1 MTRALDRTLQNILT
15 SADLPTLPVVAS
27 QVLELTARDE
37 VPLVEVINLIS
48 RDIALSAK
56 ILKVANSAFYNF
68 PQQIGSVQQAVSLLG
83 INAVRSLVLSF
94 SFLSMGRAKE
104 YRLFDFDAFWER
116 ALVAASAARLI
127 AQQENEVDPEEL
139 FTLGLLQDIGQ
150 LVFALTLPAR
160 YDQLLRHLQDNTTPC
175 EIALEDEY
183 IGLSHT
189 LSGAEVARTWG
200 LPDSIVSTIR
210 HHHEP
215 LRYEGG
221 NRHQAMA
228 IKIVSLSN
236 LVALIYV
243 SPRPIEARQE
253 FEQKARQL
261 LGLEQPVIATILRQ
275 VKREIEQAARYF
287 GVSVNPIRPVAEILQ
302 EANIRLSLLHLSY
315 EEMHRELQQ
324 SKEALQSLRQQLSER
339 NQVLERL
346 ANLDGLTEV
355 HNHRSFQSF
364 LRTELIRSS
373 RNRRPISLLLADI
386 DHFKQF
392 NDCHGHLSG
401 DFILKEL
408 CRVIG
413 AILRKYDLLARYG
426 GEEFVV
432 VLPEATVEAAAVVAE
447 KIRLAVAQHDF
458 FDGNHHYR
466 VTLSIGTATASPAD
480 APLGQN
486 EFIAQV
492 DQALYEAKKRGRNQV
507 AAFHSQSC
515 CKWLPL

>member
-1 MTRALDRTLQNILT
+1 
-15 SADLPTLPVVAS
+15 
-27 QVLELTARDE
+27 
-37 VPLVEVINLIS
+37 
-48 RDIALSAK
+48 
-56 ILKVANSAFYNF
+56 
-68 PQQIGSVQQAVSLLG
+68 
-83 INAVRSLVLSF
+83 
-94 SFLSMGRAKE
+94 
-104 YRLFDFDAFWER
+104 
-116 ALVAASAARLI
+116 
-127 AQQENEVDPEEL
+127 
-139 FTLGLLQDIGQ
+139 
-150 LVFALTLPAR
+150 
-160 YDQLLRHLQDNTTPC
+160 
-175 EIALEDEY
+175 
-183 IGLSHT
+183 
-189 LSGAEVARTWG
+189 
-200 LPDSIVSTIR
+200 
-210 HHHEP
+210 
-215 LRYEGG
+215 
-221 NRHQAMA
+221 MA

-236 LVALIYV
+236 LVAQIYA
-243 SPRPIEARQE
+243 SPRPIETRQE

-261 LGLEQPVIATILRQ
+261 LGLEQPVVTAILRR
-275 VKREIEQAARYF
+275 VKREIEQAAGYF
-287 GVSVNPIRPVAEILQ
+287 GVAVKPIRPVAEILQ

-324 SKEALQSLRQQLSER
+324 SKEALQSLRQQLAER
-339 NQVLERL
+339 KQVLERL

-466 VTLSIGTATASPAD
+466 VTLSIGTTTAFPAE

-486 EFIAQV
+486 EFIEQV

-507 AAFHSQSC
+507 AAFHSQSR